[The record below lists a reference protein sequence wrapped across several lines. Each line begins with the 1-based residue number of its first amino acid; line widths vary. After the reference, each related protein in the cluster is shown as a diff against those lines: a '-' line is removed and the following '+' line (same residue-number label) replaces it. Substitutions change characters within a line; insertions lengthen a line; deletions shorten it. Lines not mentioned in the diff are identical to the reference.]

1 MNSLQRRKL
10 TLVPIKIFHLWRFS
24 PIHIDSNPAI
34 FLHLSLHTDKNR
46 NDVIFPHKALFFFKH
61 CKFSSRLI
69 FLSCRIYVLMERH
82 RSYEFSYTYFSLF
95 FFLSWLI
102 FNFVI
107 EIFSLIFIFISQ
119 FKIFLLTTNLCT
131 PILGT
136 LRHCDGCVNI
146 CVFMS
151 VVICGGLRRVYRS
164 DCIQRCSNQR
174 ILVDCKY
181 SRRKLF
187 YRPNQ
192 MIARPKRT
200 RQRSLQDGLLSWHTF
215 DKFVALQF
223 RELACPIPS

>member
-1 MNSLQRRKL
+1 MLKL
-10 TLVPIKIFHLWRFS
+10 GCQSGASKVCLLFS
-24 PIHIDSNPAI
+24 INHHRLRI
-34 FLHLSLHTDKNR
+34 
-46 NDVIFPHKALFFFKH
+46 LFFH
-61 CKFSSRLI
+61 NLR
-69 FLSCRIYVLMERH
+69 
-82 RSYEFSYTYFSLF
+82 F
-95 FFLSWLI
+95 FCWRQICALQYL
-102 FNFVI
+102 
-107 EIFSLIFIFISQ
+107 EL
-119 FKIFLLTTNLCT
+119 
-131 PILGT
+131 
-136 LRHCDGCVNI
+136 CDGLVNI

-223 RELACPIPS
+223 RELACPTPS